1 MPGRKIHKVFDLQDV
16 LLIDKIGEGFVLSKD
31 GSLTAGFRVNLL
43 PLNCA
48 SVGDFIYDS
57 SMQGKQ
63 LQSLLERA
71 IKGLPYG
78 TIFHQQDVVFYN
90 KNNDLPNND
99 DYLNLAV
106 RRFYGERAVMD
117 NKSYMFIT
125 KKGLLFNGNK
135 LNFDKP
141 AIARFIDSVNQFKAA
156 IDVLEPYQLQ
166 DADWV
171 EYYQSLFSADFS
183 DNINK
188 TLEEIDFKAR
198 KFGSYNLRGFA
209 IVGDTAAS
217 HIEACTPNMN
227 RGTSSNPRYNSWVYP
242 LLWDVPCFKIINNI
256 IYRADEKY
264 IRSNI
269 SDFESKMGLF
279 KRLAPGTME
288 AIVEYRELTESEEF
302 TPIFHHFNAFY
313 LLPDCTS
320 SELKDIE
327 SHIDKA
333 FIQMEAR
340 PERLTVDLEDT
351 FLATVPGC
359 TGALQAPNQLAY
371 SFLDEAICFSNLE
384 GGYTQY
390 QNGIV
395 LADTKGF
402 PVVADVIFE
411 PRRRDIISNNNWII
425 IGPSGT
431 GKSVFTNK
439 FVSSYLPQDF
449 FFFIIDIGGSYRTL
463 VSLHKDKARY
473 IELDPEGKN
482 LSFNPFLI
490 DMIDPQDDPEHRF
503 EEEMNTLIELLF
515 IAWNP
520 NEDLHVRDEN
530 STQTLRNLLTEFYT
544 ERFKSRRT
552 FVKFDTFYAFVEEKN
567 KKNEINK
574 SFFDVDSFL
583 HVTARYLSK
592 EALGYLFNGEK
603 NIFDYRGLSM
613 IVFELEKISE
623 QSKTIYRLITF
634 MLINMATNIINNA
647 PFRMKFLW
655 LDEAWRLLQAS
666 AFELFIKQQFKTI
679 RKKGGGVGV
688 ITQEV
693 LDIVGTTYGANI
705 IGSSGSFAYL
715 SHEGKESQLKQYQN
729 QLSLSNENLSLIL
742 SMKNQ
747 NHEVAIIQG
756 GELGRVFRVQ
766 LSPEELAAFNTTKQN
781 IIKRQALIN
790 KYAGNVQLALNEY
803 VAKK

>member
-90 KNNDLPNND
+90 KNHDLPNND

-803 VAKK
+803 VTEK